1 MWVIPLINEKKRKIA
16 LHEISLLENVRD
28 ILQDHA
34 SNQHFNQVK
43 KITLEIGK
51 LSCVDPDALRF
62 GFDVV
67 MKDSLA
73 ENAEL
78 LITEVAGKGFCKQCK
93 KTIIMETLYDPCFFC
108 GIPFVTVIQGNDMKV
123 KDLIVI

>member
-1 MWVIPLINEKKRKIA
+1 
-16 LHEISLLENVRD
+16 LLENVRE

-34 SNQHFNQVK
+34 QSQKFSQVT

-51 LSCVDPDALRF
+51 LSCVEPDALRF

-67 MKDSLA
+67 MKDTLA
-73 ENAEL
+73 EKAEL
-78 LITEVAGKGFCKQCK
+78 ILTEIDGIGWCNKCGKQV
-93 KTIIMETLYDPCFFC
+93 IMETLYDPCIAC
-108 GIPFVTVIQGNDMKV
+108 GNPYVTVTQGSEMKI